1 MIRVLHLRPL
11 AGDYQTDAS
20 VDALIGDPSK
30 RTDAIVQTI
39 GRGGTYSMISSAIIG
54 LRRAKV
60 VCNVVHAWGIGA
72 LTAAAL
78 GTRAALPIIFSPT
91 DYPRRRDV
99 RWVLSVMGHRN
110 VQVICP
116 TDTIRRRFVERG
128 VPIERCHLIRP
139 GIAFAKIRRRRD
151 PALREALGIGPDDRV
166 MLAPGES
173 TRATAHEDSLFAAT
187 VLNVMDRRNRLLVW
201 GRGPRAEALRRFS
214 DRLQRPTFVDAH
226 AMLRRPIAF
235 EELFSAADEVLI
247 ASIHPSVPTLPI
259 CACMAAALPIV
270 AVVTP
275 TIAELLEDRHTA
287 LLVGKATPRVI
298 AQRVLDLRED
308 PDVQWSISDMA
319 RTEAY
324 EFFSLTR
331 FLEQFRSAYE
341 QLVTRNAIQIEQPA
355 PGAGLRFHGRG

>member
-1 MIRVLHLRPL
+1 
-11 AGDYQTDAS
+11 
-20 VDALIGDPSK
+20 
-30 RTDAIVQTI
+30 
-39 GRGGTYSMISSAIIG
+39 
-54 LRRAKV
+54 
-60 VCNVVHAWGIGA
+60 
-72 LTAAAL
+72 
-78 GTRAALPIIFSPT
+78 
-91 DYPRRRDV
+91 V
-99 RWVLSVMGHRN
+99 RWVLSIMGYRN

-151 PALREALGIGPDDRV
+151 PALREALEIGPDDRV

-173 TRATAHEDSLFAAT
+173 TRATAHEEALFAAT

-214 DRLQRPTFVDAH
+214 ARLQRPTFVDAH
-226 AMLRRPIAF
+226 EMLRRPIAL
-235 EELFSAADEVLI
+235 EELFSAADEVLV
-247 ASIHPSVPTLPI
+247 ASTSPSVPTLPI

-287 LLVGKATPRVI
+287 LLVGKASPRVI

-308 PDVQWSISDMA
+308 PGLQWSISDMA

-331 FLEQFRSAYE
+331 FVEQFRSAYE
-341 QLVTRNAIQIEQPA
+341 QLVIRNAIQIEQPA